1 MAGDATKLVYEH
13 VEVIGD
19 PAFGTT
25 NTRLRFEH
33 VEVIADPAFGTANTR
48 LRYAHVEV
56 IADAPPNNAAYK
68 PIVMACN

>member
-25 NTRLRFEH
+25 NTRLKYEY
-33 VEVIADPAFGTANTR
+33 VEVIADPAFGTTNTR
-48 LRYAHVEV
+48 LRYAFVEV
-56 IADAPPNNAAYK
+56 IADAPPASGGYK